1 MTIYKSCDIRGHF
14 GTELTIRHAN
24 RLGLAI
30 ATLHKPVKVIVGGDG
45 RLSTPALKDALIDSL
60 VENGCQVV
68 DLSCLPT
75 PAFYFARR
83 KFDIP
88 TGIQVTASHNPPQ
101 DNGFKIVLGEMP
113 VTEADILELAD
124 FIEKDFTSQ
133 KSNVVIS
140 PPGNVQQ
147 FDILS
152 DYLQSLYPFIPHL
165 PGMKVV
171 VDCAN
176 GMGGLVS
183 RQVWDRTGAETIHL
197 NEEVDGNFPN
207 HPPNPAVEKN
217 LIQLRQAV
225 QRHQADLGVAYDG
238 DADRVAFVNELGDS
252 IPNDKVIVLFSKRA
266 LRSGIEAI
274 VYDQKCSRIV
284 PDAIRSLGGN
294 PLRERS
300 GHTFIKTTFIKNK
313 AVYAGELS
321 GHHFFREIGGD
332 DGIYAS
338 LVFAELVH
346 ASRKKISTMMDSI
359 PSYPI
364 TPDIRIPMA
373 PDDIQTFISNL
384 DNNLKG
390 QAEIERIDGIRLE
403 FDQGWVLVR
412 PSVTEPVVSLRF
424 EGRDEAGLAE
434 IIRFVAEASGIKNI
448 EDWIGK

>member
-14 GTELTIRHAN
+14 GTELTIHHAS

-30 ATLHKPVKVIVGGDG
+30 AALHKPNQVVVGGDG
-45 RLSTPALKDALIDSL
+45 RTSTPLLKTALIEAL
-60 VENGCQVV
+60 VINGCQVV
-68 DLSCLPT
+68 DLGFLPT
-75 PAFYFARR
+75 PAFYFARQ
-83 KFDIP
+83 KLGIQ

-101 DNGFKIVLGEMP
+101 DNGFKIVLGNLP
-113 VTEADILELAD
+113 ITEAEIMALANIIDSEEPLLHIDVNGSLQGTVVFDDILP
-124 FIEKDFTSQ
+124 T
-133 KSNVVIS
+133 
-140 PPGNVQQ
+140 
-147 FDILS
+147 
-152 DYLQSLYPFIPHL
+152 YLQSFMPLIPPL
-165 PGMKVV
+165 SGLKVV

-183 RQVWDRTGAETIHL
+183 KQVWDRTGADTIHL

-225 QRHQADLGVAYDG
+225 QRHEADLGVAYDG
-238 DADRVAFVNELGDS
+238 DADRVAFVNELGES
-252 IPNDKVIVLFSKRA
+252 IPNDKVIVMFSKKA
-266 LRSGIEAI
+266 LESGPETI
-274 VYDQKCSRIV
+274 VFDQKCSRIV
-284 PDAIRSLGGN
+284 PDTIRSLSGN

-300 GHTFIKTTFIKNK
+300 GHTFIKTTFIQNN
-313 AVYAGELS
+313 AIYAGELS

-346 ASRKKISTMMDSI
+346 TNREKISALMDTI
-359 PSYPI
+359 PSYPN

-373 PDDIQTFISNL
+373 PEDIKTFISNL
-384 DNNLKG
+384 DNKLNG

-424 EGRDEAGLAE
+424 EGRDEASLME
-434 IIRFVAEASGIKNI
+434 IKRFVAEASGIKNI
-448 EDWIGK
+448 EDWIS